1 MALFKDGV
9 QHGLALQLLEQHEN
23 NPKLAPLENAKKNGW
38 NMLEFY
44 PISDKP
50 HIIQTSLWGL
60 IPTFVEPD
68 VHFVRSL

>member
-1 MALFKDGV
+1 M
-9 QHGLALQLLEQHEN
+9 Q
-23 NPKLAPLENAKKNGW
+23 KKNGC